1 MQRITSRENPMIKNV
16 SALMLSSRE
25 RRTQRLFVAE
35 GERLC
40 GDAAKSGAEIVHAF
54 FTDSACK
61 KYPQVCELIRQKAQ
75 NSLLIS
81 EELAQKI
88 ADTKTPQGIFCV
100 CRMLDKTADLVHIN
114 KNNRFVVLENLQD
127 PSNMGAVFRSAEA
140 FGLDGV
146 ILAGA
151 CCDVYAPK
159 AVRAGMG
166 AVFRMP
172 LFLMP
177 SGAEAAK
184 LLNRNGIRTAAAV
197 VGRTALP
204 PAHARL
210 GAGCAVFIGNEG
222 NGLSQECIQEC
233 QTLVT
238 IPMTGRAE
246 SLNAAVA
253 AGILIWE
260 MIRE

>member
-1 MQRITSRENPMIKNV
+1 MITSVNNGQVKNIIQLNQKTKARRE
-16 SALMLSSRE
+16 
-25 RRTQRLFVAE
+25 QGLFVAE

-40 GDAAKSGAEIVHAF
+40 GDAVKSGAEIVRAF
-54 FTDSACK
+54 FTESAFER
-61 KYPQVCELIRQKAQ
+61 YPQICEEIEHKVQ
-75 NSLLIS
+75 SCIEIS
-81 EELAQKI
+81 EELAQRI
-88 ADTKTPQGIFCV
+88 SDTKTPQGIFCV
-100 CRMLDKTADLVHIN
+100 CRTLDKTADLVHIN
-114 KNNRFVVLENLQD
+114 KNSRFVVLENLQD

-146 ILAGA
+146 ILAGN
-151 CCDVYAPK
+151 CCDVYSPK

-166 AVFRMP
+166 AVFRLPVIPME
-172 LFLMP
+172 
-177 SGAEAAK
+177 SGAAAAN
-184 LLNRNGIRTAAAV
+184 LLNAKEIRTAAAV

-210 GAGCAVFIGNEG
+210 GAGCAIFIGNEG
-222 NGLSQECIQEC
+222 NGLSPECINAC

-238 IPMTGRAE
+238 IPMAGRAE

-260 MIRE
+260 MVRPDA